1 MFFVQ
6 KIRRQYLRPYLRQ
19 CFSHDYETLYESNE
33 MFAINFLNDLMKF
46 ASTWRICIYVPAI
59 FPSILKEENM
69 KQP

>member
-1 MFFVQ
+1 
-6 KIRRQYLRPYLRQ
+6 
-19 CFSHDYETLYESNE
+19 